1 MVPLSRQ
8 KYASNVCEEA
18 LKHAEPAVRRE
29 MIQQFILPYQYAIGG
44 QMFIASLV
52 KDQFASLSSLLSRL
66 ERC

>member
-18 LKHAEPAVRRE
+18 LKHAEPGVRRE
-29 MIQQFILPYQYAIGG
+29 MIQHFIIPYQYAIGG

-52 KDQFASLSSLLSRL
+52 KDQFASTSSFFIWL